1 MDAAAIVIKDI
12 RLRLRF
18 SMLASGS
25 SGNAALLETDGFGL
39 LIDAGLGP
47 RQLSNRLSTVG
58 ASWQKVNAV
67 ILTHTHSDHWK
78 DRTFET
84 LRRHQ
89 IPLYCHPEHQP
100 PLRNYSLSFVK
111 LEQAKLVRH
120 YEASQPFRLSNSL
133 HCLALE
139 LHHDSGPTFGF
150 RLELAPDLFGSAGAI
165 GYLADLGCWTE
176 AQAQA
181 LANVDIL
188 ALEFNHDV
196 EMERTSG
203 RHWELIQ
210 RVLGDHG
217 HLSNRQAAQFLHAI
231 LDRSSP
237 GLLQHLVQTHLS
249 RECNHP
255 SIAQA
260 VAQDVLAAR
269 SPHTKLHTAQQNCPG
284 PVLTLE
290 YANGSTQ
297 NGAAS
302 DSVAAGL
309 ARSASE
315 ERRTPSL
322 ALRANRPT
330 E

>member
-1 MDAAAIVIKDI
+1 LIRITIFVWIGGAMDGAAVVIKDI
-12 RLRLRF
+12 RLRIRF

-47 RQLSNRLSTVG
+47 RQLSTRLTSIG

-89 IPLYCHPEHQP
+89 IPLYCHPEHQA
-100 PLRNYSLSFVK
+100 PLRNNSPSFQK
-111 LEQAKLVRH
+111 LDQAKLVRL
-120 YEASQPFRLSNSL
+120 YEAGRQFRLSNSL
-133 HCLALE
+133 HCLAVE
-139 LHHDSGPTFGF
+139 LHHDAGPTFGF
-150 RLELAPDLFGSAGAI
+150 RLELAQDLFGSAWAI

-176 AQAQA
+176 AQAAA
-181 LANVDIL
+181 LANVDVL

-217 HLSNRQAAQFLHAI
+217 HLSNHQAVEFLHAV
-231 LDRSSP
+231 LDRSTH

-260 VAQDVLAAR
+260 AAQTVLAAR
-269 SPHTKLHTAQQNCPG
+269 SPHTKLHTAQQSVPG

-290 YANGSTQ
+290 HANGSAR
-297 NGAAS
+297 NGAMSNPVGSAKQ
-302 DSVAAGL
+302 DAA
-309 ARSASE
+309 AHRE
-315 ERRTPSL
+315 
-322 ALRANRPT
+322 
-330 E
+330 